1 VVTGPAYSVLVN
13 HRDHYANA
21 VRAEQGVGWRM
32 ISRGPGYR
40 VGTPTD
46 CLDPVRWMGRA
57 MVGRK
62 RMRLWSCERHAE
74 GLEELRRVVPG
85 R

>member
-1 VVTGPAYSVLVN
+1 
-13 HRDHYANA
+13 
-21 VRAEQGVGWRM
+21 M

-62 RMRLWSCERHAE
+62 RMRLSSCERHAE